1 MLTRYQGLAIIAVI
15 ASGTAGP
22 QVVAG
27 CSTAS
32 PAPAPALSVHAT
44 SKAKG
49 CCPICGS
56 PVLTFGGKK
65 KCIGE
70 GKHEGILNAR
80 KGGSGETG
88 KKNLRPN
95 RRGRPKNTP
104 FTPKPT
110 ETSDG
115 GAGE

>member
-1 MLTRYQGLAIIAVI
+1 MLARYQALAVIAAI

-27 CSTAS
+27 CSTTAS
-32 PAPAPALSVHAT
+32 PAPAPTLSVHAT

-70 GKHEGILNAR
+70 GKHAGIQNAR
-80 KGGSGETG
+80 RG
-88 KKNLRPN
+88 
-95 RRGRPKNTP
+95 GRPKNTLKP
-104 FTPKPT
+104 TPKPT
-110 ETSDG
+110 ESS
-115 GAGE
+115 